1 MFPGSFFTTGQRVK
15 EALQKEEGQ
24 GMAEY
29 ALILALIALVV
40 IGSLTLMGEEARD
53 FYENFAEKISEL

>member
-1 MFPGSFFTTGQRVK
+1 
-15 EALQKEEGQ
+15 
-24 GMAEY
+24 MAEY

-40 IGSLTLMGEEARD
+40 IGSLTLLGEEARD